1 MQKKIVAFS
10 LGLFIAAVAAAQ
22 APKQF
27 QGQGPIQAISTESR
41 PVQKQWKG
49 TFSFPTG
56 EVYFDNNFDGAR
68 LNGLLQVNDSTY
80 TALITAENTPVNES
94 PWYAFKVWAKS
105 ARHITIKLTYPQ
117 GVKHRYAPKIS
128 HNGTT
133 WASLEP
139 ADAKKEFELDTI
151 PVEYTFH
158 LEIGPKATWV
168 AAQEL
173 STSAVI
179 KQWSDGIAKK
189 PGVTATTIG
198 HSTWGKPITLLKIG
212 NPASRNRILVIG
224 RQHPPEVTGTL
235 AQEAFIE
242 EILGNKELASTFR
255 EKFLVYVVPL
265 MNPDGVDG
273 GFWRHNAGG
282 IDLNRDWAAFHQP
295 ETRAV
300 HDFLQKELSD
310 GNSKL
315 WFGLDFHSTHDDI
328 FYIVDPKLT
337 GLLPGFNQ
345 EWLGQLK
352 ERIPGYTPNIKPLYS
367 EGPTSTSFSYL
378 FKTYGTEA
386 SVYEIGDKTSRE
398 FILQKSQVAADAMM
412 ELLLKSSSIKNK

>member
-10 LGLFIAAVAAAQ
+10 LGLAAATAVVAQ
-22 APKQF
+22 APKKF
-27 QGQGPIQAISTESR
+27 QGQGPIQAVNTESR
-41 PVQKQWKG
+41 PVQQQWKG

-56 EVYFDNNFDGAR
+56 DVYFDNDFDGAR

-80 TALITAENTPVNES
+80 TALITAENTPVNAS
-94 PWYAFKVWAKS
+94 PWYAFKVWAKT
-105 ARHITIKLTYPQ
+105 ARNITIKLTYPP

-128 HNGTT
+128 QDGQV
-133 WASLEP
+133 WGSL
-139 ADAKKEFELDTI
+139 AGVDAKPEFEQDSL
-151 PVEYTFH
+151 PAEYTFK
-158 LEIGPKATWV
+158 LAVKTAPTWV

-173 STSAVI
+173 STSAIVDAWGKKLHGTSSVI
-179 KQWSDGIAKK
+179 GY
-189 PGVTATTIG
+189 
-198 HSTWGKPITLLKIG
+198 STWGKPLHVVKIG
-212 NPASRNRILVIG
+212 NVNSKHRILIIG

-235 AQEAFIE
+235 AQEAFVE
-242 EILGNKELASTFR
+242 EILSDKPQAKEFR
-255 EKFLVYVVPL
+255 KKFLIYVVPL

-300 HDFLQKELSD
+300 RDLLQQELGD
-310 GNSKL
+310 GKSKL

-328 FYIVDPKLT
+328 FYIVDPKLQ

-345 EWLGQLK
+345 EWLGQLQAK
-352 ERIPGYTPNIKPLYS
+352 IPGYTPNIKPLYS

-386 SVYEIGDKTSRE
+386 AVYEIGDKTSRE
-398 FILQKSQVAADAMM
+398 FIQQKSQVAADAMM
-412 ELLLKSSSIKNK
+412 ELLLRKVK

>member
-1 MQKKIVAFS
+1 MQKKIVALS
-10 LGLFIAAVAAAQ
+10 LGLAAATTVVAQ
-22 APKQF
+22 APKKF
-27 QGQGPIQAISTESR
+27 QGQGPIQAVSTESR

-56 EVYFDNNFDGAR
+56 DVLFDNDFDGAR

-80 TALITAENTPVNES
+80 TALITAENAPINAS
-94 PWYAFKVWAKS
+94 PWYAFKVWAKT
-105 ARHITIKLTYPQ
+105 ARNITIKLTYPP

-128 HNGTT
+128 QDGKLWGAVGSTDT
-133 WASLEP
+133 KP
-139 ADAKKEFELDTI
+139 EFEQDSL
-151 PVEYTFH
+151 PAEYTFQ
-158 LEIGPKATWV
+158 LAVKTTPTWV

-173 STSAVI
+173 STSAIVDAWGKKLNGTSSVI
-179 KQWSDGIAKK
+179 GY
-189 PGVTATTIG
+189 
-198 HSTWGKPITLLKIG
+198 STWGKPLHVVKIG
-212 NPASRNRILVIG
+212 NANSRNRILIIG

-235 AQEAFIE
+235 AQEAFVE
-242 EILGNKELASTFR
+242 EILSDKPAAKKFR
-255 EKFLVYVVPL
+255 QQFLIYVVPL

-295 ETRAV
+295 ETKAV
-300 HDFLQKELSD
+300 KEFLQQELGD
-310 GNSKL
+310 GKSKL

-328 FYIVDPKLT
+328 FYIVDPKLQ

-345 EWLGQLK
+345 EWLAQLQAK
-352 ERIPGYTPNIKPLYS
+352 IPGYTPNIKPLYS

-412 ELLLKSSSIKNK
+412 ELLLKKVR

>member
-10 LGLFIAAVAAAQ
+10 LGLATSAAAVAQ

-27 QGQGPIQAISTESR
+27 QGQGPIQAVSTESR

-56 EVYFDNNFDGAR
+56 DVFFDNNFDGAR

-94 PWYAFKVWAKS
+94 PWYAFKVWAKT
-105 ARHITIKLTYPQ
+105 ARNITIKLTYPQ

-128 HNGTT
+128 QNGKNWT
-133 WASLEP
+133 SLE
-139 ADAKKEFELDTI
+139 ASNAKKDFELDTI

-158 LEIGPKATWV
+158 LQIGPKATWV

-173 STSAVI
+173 STAATI
-179 KQWSDGIAKK
+179 KQWVDGIAKK
-189 PGVTATTIG
+189 SSAVNIG
-198 HSTWGKPITLLKIG
+198 RSNLGKPVTLLKIG
-212 NPASRNRILVIG
+212 NVNSKNRILVIG

-242 EILGNKELASTFR
+242 EILSEKELAKTFR
-255 EKFLVYVVPL
+255 EKFLIYVVPL

-282 IDLNRDWAAFHQP
+282 IDLNRDWSAFHQP

-300 HDFLQKELSD
+300 RDFLQKELGD
-310 GNSKL
+310 GKSKL

-328 FYIVDPKLT
+328 FYIVDPKLP

-352 ERIPGYTPNIKPLYS
+352 ERISGYTPNIKPLYS

-386 SVYEIGDKTSRE
+386 SVYEIGDKTSRA
-398 FILQKSQVAADAMM
+398 FIQQKSQVAADAMM
-412 ELLLKSSSIKNK
+412 ELLLKKVP